1 VSTENWQQK
10 VSQPKYSMIEE
21 KNRFVAMRDGVK
33 LACDVF
39 RPDAPG
45 SYPALLSYSLY
56 GKDVQKVAEVLR
68 PLSPRHGN
76 GGQEAGDTRFFVSRG
91 YVHIIADTR
100 GAGDSEGVYNFQGK
114 TEQEDGYDLIEWIAA
129 QPWCD
134 GNVGMLG
141 MSYFAVVQNLVAA
154 TQPPHLKAIA
164 PYEAYTDRYRHSV
177 YHGGVLNEG
186 FFHQWWG
193 HVSIGTM
200 QPLVYDTLS
209 KEEVS
214 RRVAALM
221 QTPEVQESPYLHI
234 QLKYPEKNPLVFD
247 FLVQPHDGPYYWER
261 SAYTK
266 MDRIKIPVLLM
277 ARWSGWPIHLAGA
290 FQAWE
295 GLDTTKKMMIMET
308 KETSGPRRPWRDHQD
323 IILRW
328 YDHWLK
334 GIDTGMMREPPIN
347 ILVKG
352 RNAFRDEYEWP
363 LKRTQWTK
371 FWLKSGGALAP
382 GEPGG
387 DGTEVF
393 TNDPYITQGK
403 FAPGPNF
410 STAPLEKDLE
420 ITGPIALYLAA
431 AIDRPDA
438 TWVVT
443 IKDQLPDGSARV
455 VTKGWLRASHRKLD
469 AARSKPYKPYHP
481 HIESEPVP
489 VNDVVE
495 YAIEIKETSMV
506 FLKGHRLLLEVR
518 GQDTQT
524 EDPIWY
530 HLCSPVETRHSVHYG
545 GKHASYLLLPVIP
558 A

>member
-1 VSTENWQQK
+1 MGNEDWKQR
-10 VSQPKYSMIEE
+10 VSQPEHAMLEE

-45 SYPALLSYSLY
+45 RYPALLSYSLY
-56 GKDVQKVAEVLR
+56 GKDVQKVAEVQR

-91 YVHIIADTR
+91 YVHVIADTR
-100 GAGDSEGVYNFQGK
+100 GAGDSEGTYNFQGK

-141 MSYFAVVQNLVAA
+141 MSYFAVVQNLIAA
-154 TQPPHLKAIA
+154 AQPPHLKAIA

-200 QPLVYDTLS
+200 QPLIYKYVS
-209 KEEVS
+209 REEVNA
-214 RRVAALM
+214 RVAALM
-221 QTPEVQESPYLHI
+221 RTPEVQDSPYLHI

-266 MDRIKIPVLLM
+266 FDRIKIPVLLM

-295 GLDTTKKMMIMET
+295 GIGAPKKMMIMET
-308 KETSGPRRPWRDHQD
+308 QETSGPRRPWRDHQD

-334 GIDTGMMREPPIN
+334 GKDTGMMEEPPIR

-352 RNAFRDEYEWP
+352 RNAFRDEHEWP
-363 LKRTQWTK
+363 LARTQWTR
-371 FWLKSGGALAP
+371 FWLQSGGALASDGP
-382 GEPGG
+382 GT
-387 DGTEVF
+387 DGKEGF
-393 TNDPYITQGK
+393 SNDPYIVQGK
-403 FAPGPNF
+403 LAPGPDF
-410 STAPLEKDLE
+410 ATAPLANDLE
-420 ITGPIALYLAA
+420 ITGPIALYLSA

-443 IKDQLPDGSARV
+443 IKDQSPDGSARV

-469 AARSKPYKPYHP
+469 PARSRPYKPYHP
-481 HIESEPVP
+481 HLESEPAP
-489 VNDVVE
+489 VNEVVE
-495 YAIEIKETSMV
+495 YAIEIRETSMT
-506 FLKGHRLLLEVR
+506 FLKGHRLVLEVR

-530 HLCSPVETRHSVHYG
+530 HLCSPVETRHTVHYG
-545 GKHASYLLLPVIP
+545 VRHPSYLLLPVIP
-558 A
+558 G